1 MTEESH
7 LNIHLLLQQHHHLQH
22 FLALSLSLSA
32 HSHSISFKSAHP
44 FDLNLHASQ
53 FGIIPVWQGMA
64 RVLYVA
70 AYIYGKL
77 CARQL
82 LHPSASVSSTSI
94 YARA

>member
-22 FLALSLSLSA
+22 FLALSRSFSLSLSA

-70 AYIYGKL
+70 AYIY
-77 CARQL
+77 ARQT
-82 LHPSASVSSTSI
+82 V
-94 YARA
+94 RAHKFHE